1 MKWQSTACWPTGE
14 TFSNVVGIQ
23 PPAKFANTGGN
34 KTESTFAN
42 IQPAYLQ
49 NTKEINTNKKLV

>member
-1 MKWQSTACWPTGE
+1 MAKHGMLADRRNIQQRSRDTAACEICKYWRK
-14 TFSNVVGIQ
+14 Q
-23 PPAKFANTGGN
+23 
-34 KTESTFAN
+34 TESTFAN